1 MDVAKSFTYT
11 FEDRNWVIKVL
22 VGGVLS
28 IIPIASFLVG
38 GYMIEVARNIALGA
52 ADGLPEWDDWGQK
65 FIRGVLSW
73 LINLIYS
80 LPMILLGM
88 CLGLALAVTEQ
99 GENGDALRALFSLC
113 LGMPMA
119 LYGLVMALWLPAARL
134 RYAVTD
140 NVAAAFQFREIFDL
154 ISANLSNYALA
165 IAASIGAAVAVA
177 LAGTLVAGITCG
189 LGALLAPFIG
199 FVGYVIMAHLFGQVY
214 REAQVGA
221 A

>member
-11 FEDRNWVIKVL
+11 FEDERWIVKVL

-73 LINLIYS
+73 LINMIYS
-80 LPMILLGM
+80 LPLILMGM
-88 CLGLALAVTEQ
+88 CLGLALAIT
-99 GENGDALRALFSLC
+99 GEGKNGDALSALLSVCFGL
-113 LGMPMA
+113 PMA
-119 LYGLVMALWLPAARL
+119 LYALVVALWLPAARL

-140 NVAAAFQFREIFDL
+140 NVATAFQFREILDF

-165 IAASIGAAVAVA
+165 IAASIGAAVAA
-177 LAGTLVAGITCG
+177 TLVGIVVAGVTCG
-189 LGALLAPFIG
+189 LGAILSPFIG
-199 FVGYVIMAHLFGQVY
+199 FVEYVVMAHLFGQVY
-214 REAQVGA
+214 RQAQMTA